1 MMGSSRAVAAVMA
14 SLLVATPVL
23 AQPKPPSDKEKQ
35 QAGELVKKAIAK
47 GQAGDHQTAIDLYDQ
62 AYKLIPDPPY
72 GPPLLTNIGNE
83 YLALDKP
90 VEALK
95 YFCKYLD
102 TDPNGG
108 MADFA
113 RAQAKVTQ
121 DKLGNHDV
129 PEKDVCKPIPPP
141 VDHSHDHDT
150 VVQPP
155 PPLPPQPPPSG
166 MSKLQ
171 IAGLGVAGAGLVSL
185 IVGAYFGKLAA
196 NDSDTI
202 TNHDPK
208 TMWPDNISM
217 IESEGQSYQ
226 NKQIAFMVV
235 GGVALVG
242 GVAMYILGRTSKSST
257 EVSLIPTKGGAG
269 IAIGR
274 AF

>member
-23 AQPKPPSDKEKQ
+23 AQPKAPSDKEKQ

-47 GQAGDHQTAIDLYDQ
+47 GQAGDHQGAIDLYDQ

-95 YFCKYLD
+95 FFCKYLD

-121 DKLGNHDV
+121 DKLGNKDV
-129 PEKDVCKPIPPP
+129 SEKDVCKPRSTVVEPP
-141 VDHSHDHDT
+141 VPV

-155 PPLPPQPPPSG
+155 PPPPPSSSGG
-166 MSKLQ
+166 MSTLQ
-171 IAGLGVAGAGLVSL
+171 IAGISVTAAGL
-185 IVGAYFGKLAA
+185 IAFIAGTYFGKRAQD
-196 NDSDTI
+196 DSNLI
-202 TNHDPK
+202 SNHDPSM
-208 TMWPDNISM
+208 MWPDNINT
-217 IESEGQSYQ
+217 IESEGQSYE
-226 NKQIAFMVV
+226 NKQIGFMVIGGAMIVAGAVMYIV
-235 GGVALVG
+235 GG
-242 GVAMYILGRTSKSST
+242 SKKPTT
-257 EVSLIPTKGGAG
+257 EVTLIPTKGGGG

-274 AF
+274 SF